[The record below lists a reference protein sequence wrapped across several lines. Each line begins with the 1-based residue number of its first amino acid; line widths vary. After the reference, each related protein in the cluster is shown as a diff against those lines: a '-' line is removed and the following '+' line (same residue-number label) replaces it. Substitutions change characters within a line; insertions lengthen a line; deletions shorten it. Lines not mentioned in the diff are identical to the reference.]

1 MAPEPIAASAS
12 THVNRA
18 GSAGAAVRP
27 EEATRR
33 FVPPTALAG
42 LRNGPRVSLRETPGY
57 TRCFATLDTM
67 IAAAYLRP
75 PEFSLRW
82 IHVWRRNLLVWRKLA
97 IASVLGN
104 IADPLLYMVAL
115 GYGIGAFVPEVG
127 GMKYIAFIGTGM
139 VCQSAMFT
147 SSFEAM
153 YSAFSRM
160 HMQRTWEA
168 IINAPLSLDDVMFA
182 EWIWA
187 ASKAVVST
195 TAILGVILLLGF
207 GHSWLA
213 LWVLPLGFLIG
224 LTFGG
229 FGLVMNSLAPGY
241 DFFTYFF
248 TLVLT
253 PMLLLS
259 GVFFPV
265 DQMPPVLAGAA
276 QFLPLK
282 HAIDLARP
290 LVTGTVPG
298 SIALHVAVL
307 LAYAGTAYFA
317 ALVLTRRRLLK

>member
-1 MAPEPIAASAS
+1 MESALRLWKPPE
-12 THVNRA
+12 
-18 GSAGAAVRP
+18 
-27 EEATRR
+27 
-33 FVPPTALAG
+33 L
-42 LRNGPRVSLRETPGY
+42 SLRFT
-57 TRCFATLDTM
+57 A
-67 IAAAYLRP
+67 
-75 PEFSLRW
+75 
-82 IHVWRRNLLVWRKLA
+82 VWQRNLLVWRKLA

-104 IADPLLYMVAL
+104 IADPLLYMLAL

-160 HMQRTWEA
+160 HVQRTWEA
-168 IINAPLSLDDVMFA
+168 IINAPLSLDDVVFA

-195 TAILGVILLLGF
+195 SAILAVIVALGF

-213 LWVLPLGFLIG
+213 LWIIPLGFLVG
-224 LTFGG
+224 LAFGA
-229 FGLVMNSLAPGY
+229 FGLVMNALAPGY

-253 PMLLLS
+253 PILLLS

-265 DQMPPVLAGAA
+265 DQLPAGLQAA
-276 QFLPLK
+276 AAFLPLK

-290 LVTGTVPG
+290 LLGGHVP
-298 SIALHVAVL
+298 SAIPLHVAVL
-307 LAYAGTAYFA
+307 LAYAIGAYLV
-317 ALVLTRRRLLK
+317 ALALTRRRLLR

>member
-1 MAPEPIAASAS
+1 V
-12 THVNRA
+12 TTGRLF
-18 GSAGAAVRP
+18 G
-27 EEATRR
+27 
-33 FVPPTALAG
+33 
-42 LRNGPRVSLRETPGY
+42 
-57 TRCFATLDTM
+57 
-67 IAAAYLRP
+67 P
-75 PEFSLRW
+75 PELSLRW
-82 IHVWRRNLLVWRKLA
+82 IAVWQRNLLVWKKLA
-97 IASVLGN
+97 LASVLGN

-160 HMQRTWEA
+160 HVQRTWEA
-168 IINAPLSLDDVMFA
+168 IINAPLSLDDVMLA
-182 EWIWA
+182 EWIWT

-195 TAILGVILLLGF
+195 TAILAVIVALGF

-213 LWVLPLGFLIG
+213 LWIVPLGFAVG
-224 LTFGG
+224 LTFGA
-229 FGLVMNSLAPGY
+229 FGLVMNALAPSY

-265 DQMPPVLAGAA
+265 DQMPAA
-276 QFLPLK
+276 LQGVAAFLPLK
-282 HAIDLARP
+282 HAIDVARP
-290 LVTGTVPG
+290 LVAGVVPG
-298 SIALHVAVL
+298 SIALHVGVL
-307 LAYAGTAYFA
+307 LAYAFAAYYV

>member
-1 MAPEPIAASAS
+1 MNAA
-12 THVNRA
+12 R
-18 GSAGAAVRP
+18 
-27 EEATRR
+27 
-33 FVPPTALAG
+33 L
-42 LRNGPRVSLRETPGY
+42 
-57 TRCFATLDTM
+57 FA
-67 IAAAYLRP
+67 P
-75 PEFSLRW
+75 PELSLRW
-82 IHVWRRNLLVWRKLA
+82 IAVWQRNLLVWKKLA
-97 IASVLGN
+97 VASVLGN

-160 HMQRTWEA
+160 HVQRTWEA

-182 EWIWA
+182 EWVWT

-195 TAILGVILLLGF
+195 AAILAVIVALGF

-213 LWVLPLGFLIG
+213 LWVVPLGFAVG
-224 LTFGG
+224 LTFGA
-229 FGLVMNSLAPGY
+229 FGLVMNALAPNY

-253 PMLLLS
+253 PMLLLC

-265 DQMPPVLAGAA
+265 DQMPALLQGVAA
-276 QFLPLK
+276 FLPLK
-282 HAIDLARP
+282 HAVDLARP
-290 LVTGTVPG
+290 LVAGVVPG
-298 SIALHVAVL
+298 SIPFHVGVL
-307 LAYAGTAYFA
+307 LAYAVAAYYV
-317 ALVLTRRRLLK
+317 ALILTRRRLLK

>member
-1 MAPEPIAASAS
+1 MISASLIRAPE
-12 THVNRA
+12 
-18 GSAGAAVRP
+18 
-27 EEATRR
+27 
-33 FVPPTALAG
+33 L
-42 LRNGPRVSLRETPGY
+42 
-57 TRCFATLDTM
+57 
-67 IAAAYLRP
+67 
-75 PEFSLRW
+75 SLRW
-82 IHVWRRNLLVWRKLA
+82 IPVWRRNLLVWRKLA

-104 IADPLLYMVAL
+104 IADPLLYMLAL
-115 GYGIGAFVPEVG
+115 GYGIGSFVPEVG

-160 HMQRTWEA
+160 HVQRTWEA
-168 IINAPLSLDDVMFA
+168 IINAPLSLDDVVLA

-187 ASKAVVST
+187 ATKSVMSVIAILAVV
-195 TAILGVILLLGF
+195 LVLGF

-213 LWVLPLGFLIG
+213 IWVLPLGFIVG
-224 LTFGG
+224 LTFGA

-265 DQMPPVLAGAA
+265 DQMPAA
-276 QFLPLK
+276 LQGVAKTLPLS
-282 HAIDLARP
+282 HAIDIARP
-290 LVTGTVPG
+290 LLLGRIPDH
-298 SIALHVAVL
+298 IPLHIAVL
-307 LAYAGTAYFA
+307 LAYAFAAYYV